1 MHTGQRDTS
10 KTLPGR
16 IIVLLTN
23 GMYRFYYADERK
35 ADGAAKYKVSG
46 PAHGE
51 YYLSL
56 AKGEKQGPWLATFV
70 DGEGYKDFGETSD

>member
-1 MHTGQRDTS
+1 MHTRRRDTS
-10 KTLPGR
+10 KATLTR
-16 IIVLLTN
+16 CIAMSANVIF
-23 GMYRFYYADERK
+23 RFYYADERK

-46 PAHGE
+46 PAHGD

>member
-1 MHTGQRDTS
+1 
-10 KTLPGR
+10 
-16 IIVLLTN
+16 
-23 GMYRFYYADERK
+23 MYRFYYADERK